1 MEWSWRTV
9 MILIALLGMAA
20 ILVDGFRRMKRN
32 RAEAL
37 RLDIAPATQPAPE
50 DDFNPELPGKAR
62 VVKAPE
68 DSYNSRFRK
77 AEPIR
82 PVVSAPPA
90 DDDVELDDGLA
101 SISALDEAAD
111 IPVPAVKLSADKKPA
126 PVVDKKLVDKKPV
139 EKPLVSTQPQQDK
152 AAQPVKKDSQPSP
165 IPQSPLIPKARPV
178 NLDEKVPVLLD
189 VEELGDDESFAE
201 GVISAARV
209 VQDKPAAKPAAK
221 PLVTDTPATEPALV
235 DDKPA
240 VVDVVADEPLPVVE
254 DPASINDPH
263 LEQEVEDI
271 PEDIEETPHLVNYAG
286 PNAEVLA
293 QRKAP
298 ELVLVI
304 HAIARNPDGF
314 RGSDLLWLF
323 NSCDLRYG
331 EKDIFHR
338 FEEAGGEGCIQF
350 SVAQMRNPGIFDPA
364 QMGEQRFSGLSFFM
378 SLPGAKRP
386 LEAYEAMSEMAMA
399 VSRNLKADV
408 LDGTHSAM
416 TPQTMEHE
424 RQQILDYE
432 RQKRLA
438 AKKQKV

>member
-9 MILIALLGMAA
+9 MILIMLLGMAV
-20 ILVDGFRRMKRN
+20 ILIDGFRRMKRN

-37 RLDIAPATQPAPE
+37 RLDIAPATEAAPE

-62 VVKAPE
+62 VVKAAD

-82 PVVSAPPA
+82 PVVSSLPA
-90 DDDVELDDGLA
+90 DDDVELDDALA
-101 SISALDEAAD
+101 SISALNETAD
-111 IPVPAVKLSADKKPA
+111 VAVPEVKLSAADKAAPA
-126 PVVDKKLVDKKPV
+126 VDKVLVEKMQA
-139 EKPLVSTQPQQDK
+139 EKPLVSSQPQK
-152 AAQPVKKDSQPSP
+152 TSAAKPVQKDSQPEP

-209 VQDKPAAKPAAK
+209 VKEQPVVAQPAPVTVSVAPA
-221 PLVTDTPATEPALV
+221 EPS
-235 DDKPA
+235 DS
-240 VVDVVADEPLPVVE
+240 ADEPLPVVE
-254 DPASINDPH
+254 DPATINDPH
-263 LEQEVEDI
+263 LENEVDDI
-271 PEDIEETPHLVNYAG
+271 PEDVEETPQLVNYAG

-293 QRKAP
+293 QRKPA

-304 HAIARNPDGF
+304 HAIARNPEGF
-314 RGSDLLWLF
+314 RGADLLWLF

-338 FEEAGGEGCIQF
+338 FEEVGGEGCIQF

-364 QMGEQRFSGLSFFM
+364 QMEDQRFSGLSFFM
-378 SLPGAKRP
+378 SLPGPKRP

-424 RQQILDYE
+424 RQQILDFE